1 MRLTQIRWRWA
12 ARPTPK
18 NNPPRPRTN
27 LDAGANEEPADCWEL
42 EHRQSTT
49 VAQPDNST
57 RRRAIGWASAVLGG
71 LIAGLLTVGGLIE
84 AVQAIS
90 EAVGTLF

>member
-71 LIAGLLTVGGLIE
+71 LIAGLIEGGLIE
-84 AVQAIS
+84 VVQAII

>member
-1 MRLTQIRWRWA
+1 MIWPTIRWGWA
-12 ARPTPK
+12 ARPTPDK
-18 NNPPRPRTN
+18 KSPASK
-27 LDAGANEEPADCWEL
+27 LELGAGANEEPVVWKAPEQVD
-42 EHRQSTT
+42 STT
-49 VAQPDNST
+49 VKQPDNST
-57 RRRAIGWASAVLGG
+57 RRRVIGWASAVLGG

>member
-1 MRLTQIRWRWA
+1 MIWPTIRWGWA
-12 ARPTPK
+12 ARPTPDK
-18 NNPPRPRTN
+18 KSPASK
-27 LDAGANEEPADCWEL
+27 LELGAGVWKAPEQVD
-42 EHRQSTT
+42 STT
-49 VAQPDNST
+49 VEQPDNST
-57 RRRAIGWASAVLGG
+57 RRRVIGWASAVLGG